1 VSGTGGLDDAAA
13 DEVGEVGELRRRLAE
28 LEEALRALADGEA
41 DSLVV
46 GAPGAERVVSVSGTD
61 LPYRVMVERLGDG
74 AATVARDGTVLVAN
88 QPFARLLGVDA
99 ASLRGWPLTAFVV
112 ADHMP
117 SVLDLLAVEVG
128 DTRRSEVTLR
138 IGQHTNQVLL
148 STTAVRAAQETIVCC
163 AVADV
168 TEHRRLVAQ
177 LEQERARAQQR
188 DDRMRTALEVND
200 TIVQG
205 LVTAEMTLDLGQQ
218 ARARQILAA
227 TSVRAREL
235 IGELTGDV
243 RAGMLRRGTP
253 AQIEEDIP

>member
-1 VSGTGGLDDAAA
+1 VTDHVPEDVA
-13 DEVGEVGELRRRLAE
+13 ELRRRLHD
-28 LEEALRALADGEA
+28 LEDALRALADGEA

-46 GAPGAERVVSVSGTD
+46 GAPGSERVVSVSGTD

-74 AATVARDGTVLVAN
+74 AATLARDGTVLVAN

-99 ASLRGWPLTAFVV
+99 TSLRGWPLTAFVV
-112 ADHMP
+112 ADHLQA
-117 SVLDLLAVEVG
+117 VLELLAVDVG
-128 DTRRSEVTLR
+128 DTRRSEITLR

-148 STTAVRAAQETIVCC
+148 STTAVRLGPDTIVCC

-177 LEQERARAQQR
+177 LEQERAQAQQR

-227 TSVRAREL
+227 TSLRAREL

-243 RAGMLRRGTP
+243 RAGMLRRDTP
-253 AQIEEDIP
+253 ARIEEDPR